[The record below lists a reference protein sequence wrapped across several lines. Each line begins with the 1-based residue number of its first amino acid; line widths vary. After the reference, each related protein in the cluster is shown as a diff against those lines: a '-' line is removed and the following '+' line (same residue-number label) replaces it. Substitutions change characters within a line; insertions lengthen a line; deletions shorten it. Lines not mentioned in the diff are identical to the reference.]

1 MSTMLDFTD
10 ENFGIGVDIEEI
22 SRFRKSDAGKDSP
35 FLNKIFTRK
44 ELDYCFSNRMPAQ
57 HLAARFAAKE
67 AIVKALSSLGGAN
80 LSYKEIEIINDD
92 RGIPGALIRKEG
104 FADVGIRLSLS
115 HSRST
120 AVAFAIVIRRVIK
133 QD

>member
-1 MSTMLDFTD
+1 MLDFTG
-10 ENFGIGVDIEEI
+10 ENFGIGVDVEEI

-35 FLNKIFTRK
+35 FLNKIFTGA
-44 ELDYCFSNRMPAQ
+44 ELDYCFSNRIPVQ

-67 AIVKALSSLGGAN
+67 AIVKALSSMGMAN
-80 LSYKEIEIINDD
+80 LGYKEIEILNDEK
-92 RGIPGALIRKEG
+92 GVPGARIVKEG
-104 FADVGIRLSLS
+104 FADVGIQLSMS

-120 AVAFAIVIRRVIK
+120 AVAFAVVARVVEK